1 MAALVFTFVEIS
13 RLKLRQFS
21 KSCFNPTDERRVP
34 RSYVKKIEAGLLR
47 FHGLCISSET
57 DAIWRE
63 FYRSRAQLKLP
74 SRP

>member
-1 MAALVFTFVEIS
+1 VAALVFTFAKIT

-21 KSCFNPTDERRVP
+21 KSCFNPADERRAP

-47 FHGLCISSET
+47 FRRLCISSET
-57 DAIWRE
+57 DAIGRE
-63 FYRSRAQLKLP
+63 SYRSRAQLKLL